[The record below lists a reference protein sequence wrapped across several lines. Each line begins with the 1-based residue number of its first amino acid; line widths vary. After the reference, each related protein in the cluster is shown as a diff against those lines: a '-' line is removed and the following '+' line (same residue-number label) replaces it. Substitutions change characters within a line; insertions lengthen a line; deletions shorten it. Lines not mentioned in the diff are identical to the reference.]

1 MLVLY
6 CRYSTLLSELYC
18 QYPGNECYM
27 EEAGEPHLARGGKAI
42 YTKRSGGSRKRRR
55 EVPVSGYGTYTRGML
70 PGRGGLYIQDWPLGG

>member
-27 EEAGEPHLARGGKAI
+27 EEAGEPHLARGGRQYIQKGVVVHE
-42 YTKRSGGSRKRRR
+42 SGGEK
-55 EVPVSGYGTYTRGML
+55 YL
-70 PGRGGLYIQDWPLGG
+70 